1 MFSFKVLF
9 GIQCL
14 MYQATASC
22 PEGWKM
28 FASSDSK
35 CYKASTSADRL
46 KFQDAIE
53 KCQSL
58 NAKLAEPM
66 TEDENKNLATNFNA
80 NIRYWIGISDQE
92 TEGTFKYVSDASE
105 VAFTSWRAGQP
116 NNRWPKLDCTAFRN
130 GKWNTANCDTR
141 EFPYICQMSI
151 ITQCPSGDCGCDDS
165 DMACKFAE
173 LKARLEELEGK
184 LDDTRTQ
191 FDQAE
196 VEIQINKEKVNEN
209 GARIYSNIEKLGRNE
224 ARIDST

>member
-1 MFSFKVLF
+1 
-9 GIQCL
+9 

-28 FASSDSK
+28 FPSSDSK

-53 KCQSL
+53 KCKSL

-80 NIRYWIGISDQE
+80 NIRYWIGISDQD

-105 VAFTSWRAGQP
+105 VGFTSWRAGQP

-130 GKWNTANCDTR
+130 GKWNTANCDNR
-141 EFPYICQMSI
+141 KFSYICQLDVKVTTDPME
-151 ITQCPSGDCGCDDS
+151 GCNDNDL
-165 DMACKFAE
+165 ACKFMNAFKAKLE
-173 LKARLEELEGK
+173 VIEKRFNDSDTKNQKLKA
-184 LDDTRTQ
+184 
-191 FDQAE
+191 
-196 VEIQINKEKVNEN
+196 EIETNIAYQPPPTDFLT
-209 GARIYSNIEKLGRNE
+209 ALCRICYSLGSLR
-224 ARIDST
+224 D

>member
-1 MFSFKVLF
+1 MTTSSIFKLQIVSKIKFKIFCQIGLKIMFSFKVLF

-92 TEGTFKYVSDASE
+92 TEGTFKYVSDSS
-105 VAFTSWRAGQP
+105 VVGFISWGNGQP
-116 NNRWPKLDCTAFRN
+116 NDKWPKLDCTAFKN
-130 GKWNTANCDTR
+130 EKWNTANCGSKK
-141 EFPYICQMSI
+141 FPYICQMDIS
-151 ITQCPSGDCGCDDS
+151 TSGCDED
-165 DMACKFAE
+165 DLICK
-173 LKARLEELEGK
+173 LKTK
-184 LDDTRTQ
+184 I
-191 FDQAE
+191 E
-196 VEIQINKEKVNEN
+196 VKI
-209 GARIYSNIEKLGRNE
+209 
-224 ARIDST
+224 